1 MKNVSDMENI
11 EALKAN
17 IEHKK
22 NVIRELNI
30 FVNQLDNLRRLE
42 DQGYRINQQER
53 RLLQASINSL
63 VSQLIILNNSLPDI
77 LKNVSIYQKL
87 PSKTEKKK
95 GEKDLVSMQYSAPSL
110 EQKQALVTVKKEDR
124 QRFLKELN
132 LTNSS
137 LSKLKKSYSQV
148 SEKVRNFKKPSFYA
162 KTSNKLFLK
171 LSNNLL
177 NKEYFPNLGKELRK
191 SNLPFIS
198 NTYLSMAFF
207 TTLLSFI
214 FSIFLLILL
223 LFYNFSMIFP
233 FLTTTESSVL
243 IRLAQNFWIIFGLPA
258 ATFLAFYFYPS
269 IEKKSI
275 AGRINQELP
284 FVVIHMSAIAGSGIE
299 PSKIFKIIVLS
310 REYPDTR
317 KEVKKLLNQINLY
330 GSDIVTALRQSARMT
345 SSSKLS
351 ELFNGLATTIS
362 SGGGL
367 KDFLDKRSE
376 TLIFDYRIER
386 KKYTHTAETF
396 MNIYISVVIA
406 APMILTILLVM
417 IAITGMDFGLG
428 ISQISLLLVLGIAM
442 INIFFLLFLHLKQPK
457 Y

>member
-42 DQGYRINQQER
+42 DQGYRISQQER
-53 RLLQASINSL
+53 RLLQASISSL

-77 LKNVSIYQKL
+77 LKDISIYHKL
-87 PSKTEKKK
+87 PSKTRQKKEDK
-95 GEKDLVSMQYSAPSL
+95 NLVSMQYSAPSL

-148 SEKVRNFKKPSFYA
+148 SEKVRDFKKPSFYA

-177 NKEYFPNLGKELRK
+177 SKEYFPNLGKELRK

-207 TTLLSFI
+207 TTLLSFV

-223 LFYNFSMIFP
+223 LFYNLSITFP
-233 FLTTTESSVL
+233 FLTVKKSSIL
-243 IRLAQNFWIIFGLPA
+243 IRL
-258 ATFLAFYFYPS
+258 
-269 IEKKSI
+269 
-275 AGRINQELP
+275 
-284 FVVIHMSAIAGSGIE
+284 
-299 PSKIFKIIVLS
+299 
-310 REYPDTR
+310 
-317 KEVKKLLNQINLY
+317 
-330 GSDIVTALRQSARMT
+330 
-345 SSSKLS
+345 
-351 ELFNGLATTIS
+351 
-362 SGGGL
+362 
-367 KDFLDKRSE
+367 
-376 TLIFDYRIER
+376 
-386 KKYTHTAETF
+386 
-396 MNIYISVVIA
+396 
-406 APMILTILLVM
+406 
-417 IAITGMDFGLG
+417 
-428 ISQISLLLVLGIAM
+428 
-442 INIFFLLFLHLKQPK
+442 
-457 Y
+457 